1 MEIFLILM
9 LFFLFVIAF
18 PFLFE
23 VRLFVNVLDNFGMIT
38 FKFCGIRVYFAKL
51 KIRGRNIVVKTKR
64 KRSYR
69 EIELSSEK
77 IDFAQNFFQELT
89 EVLALRKL
97 CVYSNVGVGNPFYSA
112 LVGGI
117 LENATN
123 ALALKLKSKRP
134 HADFVILNNTNF
146 EKASIVLSVRIR
158 FFITLLD
165 TGLGFLRAVKK
176 TRKEE
181 IEQWKQNCNKAK

>member
-1 MEIFLILM
+1 MILM
-9 LFFLFVIAF
+9 LLFLFVIAF

-23 VRLFVNVLDNFGMIT
+23 IRFFVNALENFGMIAL
-38 FKFCGIRVYFAKL
+38 KFCGIRIYFAKL
-51 KIRGRNIVVKTKR
+51 KIRGRSIVIKTKR
-64 KRSYR
+64 KRSYK

-97 CVYSNVGVGNPFYSA
+97 CLYSNIGVGNPFYTA
-112 LVGGI
+112 LLGGV
-117 LENATN
+117 LENVSSIIAI
-123 ALALKLKSKRP
+123 KLKSKKP
-134 HADFVILNNTNF
+134 HADIVVLNNSNF
-146 EKASIVLSVRIR
+146 DKTSVVLSVRVR

-165 TGLGFLRAVKK
+165 AGLSFLRAVKK